1 MLPRH
6 VALMLGQDG
15 WLKAHR
21 ANAQAPTER
30 QSPALT
36 VVVLSASKAARHRPS
51 ARTAVISIRGA
62 RDPEIALSTRYRAIL
77 RLVFEDV
84 SMYADHPA
92 DDSSLSEAQAASVA
106 RFVCEHADAGTLLLH
121 CAAGVSRSRSM
132 AAAICDVL
140 GLPYQWT
147 VLNDDVYR
155 RVRTA
160 MLELAPS
167 AAATDRSR

>member
-1 MLPRH
+1 
-6 VALMLGQDG
+6 MLGQDG
-15 WLKAHR
+15 WIKAHR
-21 ANAQAPTER
+21 ANAGTPTER
-30 QSPALT
+30 QSPVLT
-36 VVVLSASKAARHRPS
+36 VVVLGASEAARHRPS

-62 RDPEIALSTRYRAIL
+62 KDPEIALSTRYRAVL

-84 SMYADHPA
+84 SIFADHPA
-92 DDSSLSEAQAASVA
+92 DDSSISKEQAASVA
-106 RFVCEHADAGTLLLH
+106 MFVREHADAGTLLLH

-160 MLELAPS
+160 MLHLVPS
-167 AAATDRSR
+167 AAATDRSS

>member
-1 MLPRH
+1 M
-6 VALMLGQDG
+6 
-15 WLKAHR
+15 KAHR
-21 ANAQAPTER
+21 ANAGALTER
-30 QSPALT
+30 QSPVLT

-62 RDPEIALSTRYRAIL
+62 KDSEITLSTRYRAVL

-84 SMYADHPA
+84 SIFADQPA
-92 DDSSLSEAQAASVA
+92 DDSSLSEEQVASVA
-106 RFVCEHADAGTLLLH
+106 MFVREHADAGTLLLH

-147 VLNDDVYR
+147 ALNDDVYC

-160 MLELAPS
+160 LLELGPS
-167 AAATDRSR
+167 AAATDRPS

>member
-6 VALMLGQDG
+6 VVLMLGQDG
-15 WLKAHR
+15 WMKAHR
-21 ANAQAPTER
+21 ANAGAPTER
-30 QSPALT
+30 QSPAQT

-62 RDPEIALSTRYRAIL
+62 RDPEIALSTRYRATL

-84 SMYADHPA
+84 SIVAEDPT
-92 DDSSLSEAQAASVA
+92 DDGSISAAQAASVA
-106 RFVCEHADAGTLLLH
+106 AFVRQHADAGTLLLH

-160 MLELAPS
+160 MLEQAPR
-167 AAATDRSR
+167 AVATDRSR

>member
-1 MLPRH
+1 MLPQH
-6 VALMLGQDG
+6 VVLMLGKDG
-15 WLKAHR
+15 WMKAHG
-21 ANAQAPTER
+21 ANAGALTER

-36 VVVLSASKAARHRPS
+36 VVVMSASKAARHRPS

-62 RDPEIALSTRYRAIL
+62 RDPEIPLSTRYRPIL

-84 SMYADHPA
+84 FIFADHPA
-92 DDSSLSEAQAASVA
+92 DDSSVSEAQAASVA
-106 RFVCEHADAGTLLLH
+106 MFVREHADADTLLLH

-160 MLELAPS
+160 LLELRPS
-167 AAATDRSR
+167 AAATDRPS

>member
-1 MLPRH
+1 
-6 VALMLGQDG
+6 MLGQDG
-15 WLKAHR
+15 WMKAHR
-21 ANAQAPTER
+21 ANAGAPTER

-36 VVVLSASKAARHRPS
+36 VVVMSASKAARHRAS
-51 ARTAVISIRGA
+51 ARTSVISIRGA
-62 RDPEIALSTRYRAIL
+62 KDPEIALSTRYRAVL

-84 SMYADHPA
+84 SIFADHLA
-92 DDSSLSEAQAASVA
+92 DDSSISEEQAASVA
-106 RFVCEHADAGTLLLH
+106 VFVREHADAGTLLLH

-155 RVRTA
+155 RVRGA
-160 MLELAPS
+160 MLELGQS
-167 AAATDRSR
+167 AIATDRLG